1 MESFQRSAV
10 DAGHT
15 IKLRSVHVCDMCCLP
30 PSFFGP
36 LAPFRSL
43 LEKQGIDFT
52 KTQEEEL
59 EKEFEEMRVRW
70 VHAWC

>member
-1 MESFQRSAV
+1 MLLA
-10 DAGHT
+10 
-15 IKLRSVHVCDMCCLP
+15 P

-36 LAPFRSL
+36 LAPFHSL
-43 LEKQGIDFT
+43 LEKQGINFT

-70 VHAWC
+70 VHDWC